1 MEELPFPDNMDN
13 TKELGFLDKNG
24 NTVELHI
31 GSGGGS
37 WYEDEGILEW
47 WVVGDWKNDKLLQ
60 PHQESEVKRFLNEYL
75 KYHGVPEYEI
85 IWRNYGL
92 ERRGDEQESHC
103 FITLNP
109 LPADEEKLWKSLWE
123 DNKTKCKHED
133 LSIKTMEVLN
143 GELLLTLDCDKCG
156 KRTST
161 SASLNQGWEAEDLN
175 TWAKQELSSHG
186 QNVSFKNWAK
196 KEVKSHGNID
206 LVDWAKHEKQS
217 HTKKYGAEYENIGT
231 MSVAPARGY
240 KGYMNMMSSARR
252 MVEIGNET
260 GLDQKL
266 GEAYQDESGRWFLP
280 ILERK
285 DSESFSLDSKKAD
298 SITMEEPVI
307 EEPSFIPDGDGRAIG
322 QQNSSINLSPLHA
335 ETFNANAKSGDKVYV
350 ITRRC
355 EDYSAYRE
363 LDVAVFGSKTEAK
376 KKFNILFKEA
386 KEQEYPDETIADAKS
401 YMRWGDVGWGIES
414 FMASDMIYELNEHIV
429 GSKGGFYFD
438 AETFGAEIGG
448 EVGLEELE
456 SPEVKSIMK
465 KHGIKI
471 VNREMIERV
480 AWGRT
485 NDDDIDLITFSGPR
499 KGLEQLADVIFD
511 GDLKDTIKRAES
523 FGADYSFTGKIKKYG
538 FELSDGGKEY
548 VITYGGRRIPSFRL
562 PKDIY
567 FHGVYTIERF
577 VEELNQNQERAV
589 SDVFNFL
596 WNKTNNGH
604 LDDILMNRAE
614 GFDAE
619 EHFDCGCVYEEMA
632 DGAMCE
638 SCGHTTCI
646 DCSQNIN
653 TTDANY
659 KNWRCYEG
667 YGCNKKKAEGDAAT
681 YSPSSNP
688 DMVNEIQTSPT
699 NESPQLFN
707 ASNTFNTT
715 TALGIGGLVVAAL
728 SLPML
733 YSSAKS
739 RLGKSAEEKRK
750 ASGSVR
756 KNHTQIKNSEYS
768 VGQVNPVEAEGQ
780 QDIHGAEGITN
791 PRHIPSPTP
800 SGYPSKTLKMW

>member
-1 MEELPFPDNMDN
+1 MKELPFPDNMNN

-24 NTVELHI
+24 NTVEIYI
-31 GSGGGS
+31 GSGGS
-37 WYEDEGILEW
+37 NQYDDEGVLEW
-47 WVVGDWKNDKLLQ
+47 WVVSNWWDDKPLR
-60 PHQESEVKRFLNEYL
+60 PNQEAEVKQFLNDYL
-75 KYHGVPEYEI
+75 RHHGVPKYELF
-85 IWRNYGL
+85 WRNRYDD
-92 ERRGDEQESHC
+92 EDGDESDV

-109 LPADEEKLWKSLWE
+109 LPAAEEKLWLSLWE
-123 DNKTKCKHED
+123 NKSRKPKSCSHED

-143 GELLLTLDCDKCG
+143 GELLLTLVCDKCG

-240 KGYMNMMSSARR
+240 NGYMNMMSSARR

-285 DSESFSLDSKKAD
+285 ASESFSLDSKKAD
-298 SITMEEPVI
+298 SINMEEPMV

-335 ETFNANAKSGDKVYV
+335 ETFEEEYECHWCGKDVKKGDKFYFVDGAWSTDALCV
-350 ITRRC
+350 SC
-355 EDYSAYRE
+355 
-363 LDVAVFGSKTEAK
+363 
-376 KKFNILFKEA
+376 KEA
-386 KEQEYPDETIADAKS
+386 GDDEDAD
-401 YMRWGDVGWGIES
+401 WGKLNIE
-414 FMASDMIYELNEHIV
+414 
-429 GSKGGFYFD
+429 
-438 AETFGAEIGG
+438 
-448 EVGLEELE
+448 
-456 SPEVKSIMK
+456 
-465 KHGIKI
+465 
-471 VNREMIERV
+471 
-480 AWGRT
+480 
-485 NDDDIDLITFSGPR
+485 
-499 KGLEQLADVIFD
+499 D
-511 GDLKDTIKRAES
+511 GTWD
-523 FGADYSFTGKIKKYG
+523 
-538 FELSDGGKEY
+538 
-548 VITYGGRRIPSFRL
+548 
-562 PKDIY
+562 
-567 FHGVYTIERF
+567 
-577 VEELNQNQERAV
+577 
-589 SDVFNFL
+589 
-596 WNKTNNGH
+596 
-604 LDDILMNRAE
+604 
-614 GFDAE
+614 
-619 EHFDCGCVYEEMA
+619 
-632 DGAMCE
+632 
-638 SCGHTTCI
+638 
-646 DCSQNIN
+646 
-653 TTDANY
+653 
-659 KNWRCYEG
+659 
-667 YGCNKKKAEGDAAT
+667 AEGDSAT
-681 YSPSSNP
+681 YSPSDEP

-750 ASGSVR
+750 SNGSVR
-756 KNHTQIKNSEYS
+756 KNHTQVKNSEYS

-791 PRHIPSPTP
+791 PRHSPSPTP
-800 SGYPSKTLKMW
+800 SGYPSKNLKMW

>member
-1 MEELPFPDNMDN
+1 MEELPFPDNMEN

-123 DNKTKCKHED
+123 GNKTKCKHED

-448 EVGLEELE
+448 EVGLEQLE

-511 GDLKDTIKRAES
+511 GDLKDTIYEAES